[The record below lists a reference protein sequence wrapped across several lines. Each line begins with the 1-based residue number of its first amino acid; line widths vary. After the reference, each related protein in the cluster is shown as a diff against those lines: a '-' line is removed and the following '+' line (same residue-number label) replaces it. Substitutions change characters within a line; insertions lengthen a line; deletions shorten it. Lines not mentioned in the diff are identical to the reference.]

1 MSQSTNAIKDEY
13 VSNCNLTD
21 QELITMSVRDLNK
34 YLARF
39 SKDEVAIIKQRRR
52 TLKNRGYAQSC
63 RTKRSS
69 MKDDLQTRKK
79 DLALEVQQLKAR
91 VDKITKDRDM
101 YKSKCEVF
109 KELEKKLQHHS

>member
-1 MSQSTNAIKDEY
+1 MAQSSQGIQDDQVVCS
-13 VSNCNLTD
+13 LTD

-39 SKDEVAIIKQRRR
+39 SKEEITNIKQRRR

-69 MKDDLQTRKK
+69 MKDNLQSRKK
-79 DLALEVQQLKAR
+79 ILMSQVQELRAKA
-91 VDKITKDRDM
+91 DKIAKDRDM

-109 KELEKKLQHHS
+109 RELEKKLQNH